1 MKVMIADRRLQYNKP
16 RSNDIWEFNHDVGE
30 IVVPLPSLKPGEF
43 ADDEDGN
50 ARSLFG
56 LRSGRKTTTAVI
68 KDIPI
73 YEAAL
78 IDQIQAWL
86 QNRMPELSVNYR
98 KMAFT
103 LYDYTAAQIRSIPLG
118 EFVECR
124 DRRVTV
130 REIKAMPS
138 RRFA

>member
-1 MKVMIADRRLQYNKP
+1 MKVMIADRRLQ
-16 RSNDIWEFNHDVGE
+16 RTRENDIWEFGYDVGE

-56 LRSGRKTTTAVI
+56 LRSGRRTTTAII

-73 YEAAL
+73 SEDFL
-78 IDQIQAWL
+78 VDQIQAWL
-86 QNRMPELSVNYR
+86 QNRMPDLSVNYR

-118 EFVECR
+118 EHVECR
-124 DRRVTV
+124 DRRVAV
-130 REIKAMPS
+130 RSQVRNIS
-138 RRFA
+138 RRIE